1 MDLRV
6 ISTNNF
12 KGYDARH
19 LHGFIM
25 GQNPH
30 GIASEM
36 MSIGKKENFKLLLL
50 SRDKTHFTDKID
62 FQKSSDIN
70 SELWAQDIWTIAKG
84 KLFSLDF
91 NKQADFIRESFGL
104 KKDLTQIV
112 MRNQADYKN
121 AMAELYKISPLYKED
136 PECFSKLYADLY
148 NKRHDTHIP
157 GGNMYLV
164 KIAEDKEGLLVGR
177 DELKK
182 FTKDEIQTMY
192 GASRLTSLPQ
202 MDYHVDLF
210 IRPLDNKRILL
221 ADDNLT
227 IKCMQNM
234 LDKLIEYKKNL
245 TFFKKFKYKM
255 VERNLR
261 FKINEFNH
269 EIKKNNLPQTEEVEK
284 ILEKSGYKVI
294 RVPGRIYNCEFDCD
308 RNITLHH
315 DCNYINAHT
324 FKNKNNKLV
333 YITNKSDFDR
343 EIGLTEKAV
352 KEIGISFEKE
362 FINSISSYIKPEHI
376 YFIEG
381 ENGFVQNEML
391 PKYLGGIH
399 CAAAEIPETV
409 IN

>member
-1 MDLRV
+1 
-6 ISTNNF
+6 
-12 KGYDARH
+12 
-19 LHGFIM
+19 M

-36 MSIGKKENFKLLLL
+36 MSIGKKENFKIFFF
-50 SRDKTHFTDKID
+50 SKDKTHFTANAD
-62 FQKSSDIN
+62 FHRSSDIN

-91 NKQADFIRESFGL
+91 NKQADFIREFFGL

-112 MRNQADYKN
+112 MRNQTDYKN
-121 AMAELYKISPLYKED
+121 AMSELYKISPLYKED
-136 PECFSKLYADLY
+136 PECFSKLYMDLY
-148 NKRHDTHIP
+148 NIRHGTHIS

-164 KIAEDKEGLLVGR
+164 KIADDKEGLLVGR

-182 FTKDEIQTMY
+182 FTKDEIKTMY
-192 GASRLTSLPQ
+192 GASKLTSLPQ
-202 MDYHVDLF
+202 MDYHADLF
-210 IRPLDNKRILL
+210 IRPLDNKQILL
-221 ADDNLT
+221 ADDSLT

-234 LDKLIEYKKNL
+234 LDKLSEYKKNL
-245 TFFKKFKYKM
+245 PFFKKFKYKM
-255 VERNLR
+255 VEKNLK
-261 FKINEFNH
+261 FKINEFYR

-284 ILEKSGYKVI
+284 TLKKEGYKVI
-294 RVPGRIYNCEFDCD
+294 KVPGRIYNCEFDCD

-324 FKNKNNKLV
+324 FKNKNNELV

-343 EIGLTEKAV
+343 KIGLTPKAIN
-352 KEIGISFEKE
+352 ETGISFEKE
-362 FINSISSYIKPEHI
+362 FINSISPYVKPEHI

-381 ENGFVQNEML
+381 DDGFVQNEML